1 MDKTLYTSWGTLV
14 LVAIAVGGLV
24 AIGCQRKTPPATD
37 STSIQKHAEELKK
50 QNEREM
56 KNK

>member
-1 MDKTLYTSWGTLV
+1 MDKTLYTSWGTPV
-14 LVAIAVGGLV
+14 LVAVAVGGLV
-24 AIGCQRKTPPATD
+24 AAGCQRQTPPPTD
-37 STSIQKHAEELKK
+37 SKSIQKHAEELKK